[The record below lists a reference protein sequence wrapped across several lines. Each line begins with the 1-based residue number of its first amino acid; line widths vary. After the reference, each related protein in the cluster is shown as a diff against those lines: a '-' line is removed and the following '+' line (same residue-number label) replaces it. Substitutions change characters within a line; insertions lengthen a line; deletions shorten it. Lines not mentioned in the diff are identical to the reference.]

1 MLDVFKINFV
11 WNLNNKIKKKPI
23 SVFNNIYI
31 YAHMYVYI
39 HMCVY
44 ICFQTSHIY
53 HLDFININEIII
65 CMNIYKCECII
76 YI

>member
-1 MLDVFKINFV
+1 
-11 WNLNNKIKKKPI
+11 
-23 SVFNNIYI
+23 
-31 YAHMYVYI
+31 MYVYI

-44 ICFQTSHIY
+44 IYIGFQTSHMY

-65 CMNIYKCECII
+65 CMHIYKCECII